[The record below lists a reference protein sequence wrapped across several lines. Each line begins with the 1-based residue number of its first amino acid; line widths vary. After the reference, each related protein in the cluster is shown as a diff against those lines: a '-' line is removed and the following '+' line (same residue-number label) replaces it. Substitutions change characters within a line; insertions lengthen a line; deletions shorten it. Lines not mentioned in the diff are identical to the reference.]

1 MIKML
6 LRNEKPVESCSRIFG
21 VSRKTAYKWQERFLA
36 EGAKGLRTRSRRP
49 QRMPRILK
57 SKWIK
62 RIRRLRQQHPTW
74 GPKKLRAW
82 FERAGWHPPAV
93 RTIGRWLSRLKLVN
107 SRRRRPRKACM
118 VNHPR
123 LTLAR
128 RPNQV
133 WTTDFKGWFRTGNG
147 ERCEPLTVRDAFSRY
162 GLLAAVLPSQHVA
175 PVKAVLTRLFK
186 QSGLPEVIR
195 VDNGGPFAS
204 RGPAGLS
211 QLSVWWT
218 RLGIRVE
225 FIRPAKPQDNGS
237 HEQFHRVLK
246 AETTQPAARTRQGQ
260 QHRCTG
266 WLGQY
271 NRQRPHEALGQATPA
286 QRYRRSPRKFPTRLP
301 TLRYT
306 PGNHVRQVRSNGE
319 IRWAGRKRFI
329 GEAFVGQA
337 VGLRQLKPNIYAVS
351 FANLLIGHL
360 HEKDAGAMRPA
371 VYEHIRRHKNK

>member
-1 MIKML
+1 MIKAL
-6 LRNEKPVESCSRIFG
+6 LRNEKSVESWSQIFG
-21 VSRKTAYKWQERFLA
+21 VSRKTAYKWRARFLA
-36 EGAKGLRTRSRRP
+36 EGARGLWPRSRRP
-49 QRMPRILK
+49 QRMPRRLK
-57 SKWIK
+57 SKWIG
-62 RIRRLRQQHPTW
+62 RIRRLRQEHPTW
-74 GPKKLRAW
+74 GPKKLWAW

-93 RTIGRWLSRLKLVN
+93 RTTGRWLSRLKLVN
-107 SRRRRPRKACM
+107 CRRRRPRKAC
-118 VNHPR
+118 VISHPR

-128 RPNQV
+128 RPNHV
-133 WTTDFKGWFRTGNG
+133 WTADFKGWFRTGNG

-175 PVKAVLTRLFK
+175 PVKAAFARLFK
-186 QSGLPEVIR
+186 QHGLPEVIR

-211 QLSVWWT
+211 QLSAWWT
-218 RLGIRVE
+218 RLGIHVE

-246 AETTQPAARTRQGQ
+246 AETTQPTARTRRGQ

-266 WLGQY
+266 WLRQY
-271 NRQRPHEALGQATPA
+271 NRQRPHEALGQKTPA
-286 QRYRRSPRKFPTRLP
+286 QRYRRSPRKLPTRLP
-301 TLRYT
+301 TLRYAA
-306 PGNHVRQVRSNGE
+306 GNHVRQVRSNGE

-337 VGLRQLKPNIYAVS
+337 VGLRQLKPNSYAVS

-360 HEKDAGAMRPA
+360 HEEDVGAMRPA
-371 VYEHIRRHKNK
+371 VYEHIQPHKNK